1 MTHLQTAVEADT
13 SLGHGPEARPAN
25 MHAASE
31 GEANRVRDALITSHL
46 GLVVAIAKRYADR
59 GVGLQDLIAEG
70 NAGLVRAAARFD
82 SSREIRF
89 SSYAYPWV
97 EHAIRAACLQCRDVI
112 TVPPA
117 MKRLVYAYRRL
128 EASREPGA
136 GMSLAEV
143 ARELDIPVEEAA
155 TVMATAHGART
166 ISARDEAHDA
176 LKFVANP
183 SARELSDP
191 LEQQDMAAAVASALD
206 ALPRA
211 ERQVVAMYF
220 GLDGESPST
229 RASIA
234 CELGMLSECVEWT
247 LNRALNRLRVT
258 LARQAVA

>member
-13 SLGHGPEARPAN
+13 SPGHGPEACPAN
-25 MHAASE
+25 VRAAPE

-155 TVMATAHGART
+155 TVMAWAFAGPTLGALVRVVLPLAAPAAEPLAWQLSGGLW
-166 ISARDEAHDA
+166 IAAY
-176 LKFVANP
+176 LVFVAVYTP
-183 SARELSDP
+183 VLLRAR
-191 LEQQDMAAAVASALD
+191 V
-206 ALPRA
+206 
-211 ERQVVAMYF
+211 
-220 GLDGESPST
+220 DGKP
-229 RASIA
+229 
-234 CELGMLSECVEWT
+234 G
-247 LNRALNRLRVT
+247 
-258 LARQAVA
+258 